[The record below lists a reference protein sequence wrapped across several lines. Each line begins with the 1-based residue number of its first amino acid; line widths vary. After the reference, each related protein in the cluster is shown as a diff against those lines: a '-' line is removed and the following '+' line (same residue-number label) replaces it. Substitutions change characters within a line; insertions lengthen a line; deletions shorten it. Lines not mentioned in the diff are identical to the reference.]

1 MIPRHILLAEKVTWS
16 NSFTTRDHNPVLH
29 AESCVEGE
37 VRLNNL
43 FNEDIENFY
52 RNPTQFP
59 SSYYI
64 KDELSRGKVEV
75 CVSGTWGTVCR
86 GDTTWNDQSAS
97 VACSQLGFSR
107 WGEH

>member
-1 MIPRHILLAEKVTWS
+1 MLALLLEIKG
-16 NSFTTRDHNPVLH
+16 LLII

-59 SSYYI
+59 SSFYI
-64 KDELSRGKVEV
+64 KDQLSRGKVEV
-75 CVSGTWGTVCR
+75 CISGTWGTVCR
-86 GDTTWNDQSAS
+86 GDATWNDQSAS

-107 WGEH
+107 WGEC